1 MSRWKKSFTVLLC
14 SVLVL
19 MLAVSCAAPATPTPT
34 VTPTP
39 SSTTPTP
46 SPTPTATT
54 PAREKI
60 VRIVQSWPVY
70 IDPAVGSDNVAELCA
85 NNFYDTLITLDESS
99 VPQPRVAE
107 KWLIDPAT
115 LTYTFTIRQG
125 IKFHNGD
132 TLAASDVVYSLKRM
146 MTIGEGWGFMFRDN
160 VKDVSAPD
168 AQTVTITLA
177 KPIGP
182 FLLYLLH
189 LAIVNEKLVTQ
200 NAKKEGPYGTF
211 GDYGKEWL
219 LTNDAGS
226 GPYMVK
232 EMNLQESVIGTRF
245 PDYWQGWDPNAP
257 DSFKVIGSTEPVT
270 VRTLMAQQQ
279 LELSDEW
286 QPTENYDAM
295 AKLPGVKVANLR
307 TGAPLAVMFN
317 TSKPPFDDVHFR
329 RAVMYAFDYKT
340 CTEQILPG
348 SVRSR
353 GPVSPVIPG
362 GDIGL
367 PIIEQDMTKA
377 AAELALS
384 PYANQLDQ
392 YPIEFWWNSVVP
404 DQEKISLLLQSNCA
418 ALGITVNV
426 VKSSWTQFVD
436 AAAKPETTPH
446 IFPVIETAIP
456 YPEAGAI
463 LEYMYK
469 SSTRGT
475 FSNMHWF
482 DATTQAEIDQ
492 MLDDALATIDTAERL
507 AKYKAIIVKLIDLAP
522 TIWAVEMPQRHAY
535 QAGYLEW
542 PTATTNDKGEKINL
556 MPGLRVQFKD
566 FRFKGE

>member
-1 MSRWKKSFTVLLC
+1 M
-14 SVLVL
+14 
-19 MLAVSCAAPATPTPT
+19 
-34 VTPTP
+34 
-39 SSTTPTP
+39 
-46 SPTPTATT
+46 
-54 PAREKI
+54 
-60 VRIVQSWPVY
+60 RIVQSWPVY
-70 IDPAVGSDNVAELCA
+70 IDPAVGADNVAELCT
-85 NNFYDTLITLDESS
+85 NNFYDTLITLDENS

-107 KWLIDPAT
+107 EWQIDPAT

-168 AQTVTITLA
+168 AQTVTITLE

-200 NAKKEGPYGTF
+200 NAKTDGPYGTF

-219 LTNDAGS
+219 LTHDAGS

-257 DSFKVIGSTEPVT
+257 DTFKVIGSTEPVT

-279 LELSDEW
+279 LELTDEW
-286 QPTENYDAM
+286 QPSENYDAM

-317 TSKPPFDDVHFR
+317 TSKPPFDDVNFR

-340 CTEQILPG
+340 CQELILPG

-362 GDIGL
+362 GDVGL

-482 DATTQAEIDQ
+482 DATTQVEIDQ
-492 MLDDALATIDTAERL
+492 MLDDALVTIDTTERL

-542 PTATTNDKGEKINL
+542 PTATTNDKGETINL
-556 MPGLRVQFKD
+556 MPGLRMQFKD